1 MPTVAKLPADA
12 RDTLAARL
20 KRIEGQARGI
30 RGMLDEDRDCIAV
43 LDQVASIKAA
53 INSLSAEMAEVYAL
67 YCLAHP
73 DQFESPEEAVAQMV
87 RTVIRAGR

>member
-1 MPTVAKLPADA
+1 MPTVANLPAES

-30 RGMLDEDRDCIAV
+30 RGMIDEGRDCTAV

-53 INSLSAEMAEVYAL
+53 INGLSAEMAEVFAL
-67 YCLAHP
+67 YCVANP
-73 DQFESPEEAVAQMV
+73 DQFESPEEAVSQMV
-87 RTVIRAGR
+87 RTIIRAGR